1 MAIEALIVRVRLEE
15 ETAIEIEQSTPTRIN
30 PFIKIV
36 INPKESLVEG

>member
-15 ETAIEIEQSTPTRIN
+15 ETAIEIEQITPIRVN

-36 INPKESLVEG
+36 INPKESFVEG